1 MNPGSTSSRRAQIR
15 AWCASTQWCTAAP
28 GFRTAASS
36 SPPRRTERRTDFAST
51 STATCGWD
59 GAWAAKRSTV
69 SMCSTTR
76 RSSSAASICPSAA
89 RTCASAGCT
98 ATGSSCAAAPRGI
111 RYTSTPRARREA
123 DNSMKILL
131 PLLAFFVTLSQAAQ
145 AQHYPGKPIRIIVP
159 YAAGGTSDILARQI
173 GPKLTETWGQPVVIE
188 NKAGANGNVGAD
200 FVAKSA
206 PDGYTLLLTDLGGL
220 VISASVYAALP
231 FDPSKDFSPI
241 VMVSYSPHVLAVHPS
256 VKAASVRELIALA
269 KSQPGKLNFA
279 VSGIG
284 GAPQLAG
291 IEFAQR
297 AGVQW
302 TYIPYKGGSDAVS
315 AVAAGQADV
324 LFNGMLATW
333 PTVQGG
339 RMRALAISS
348 AQRVPTAPE
357 TPTVAEQGL
366 PGFETGSFQGV
377 VGPVGVARDV
387 TGKLN
392 SELIRILNT
401 SEMKERFAKQGTEV
415 RTGTPESL
423 GTWMRTEQAKWAKV
437 VKESGAK
444 FD

>member
-1 MNPGSTSSRRAQIR
+1 VKSLCALILSIFALAAHAQ
-15 AWCASTQWCTAAP
+15 S
-28 GFRTAASS
+28 
-36 SPPRRTERRTDFAST
+36 
-51 STATCGWD
+51 
-59 GAWAAKRSTV
+59 
-69 SMCSTTR
+69 
-76 RSSSAASICPSAA
+76 
-89 RTCASAGCT
+89 
-98 ATGSSCAAAPRGI
+98 
-111 RYTSTPRARREA
+111 
-123 DNSMKILL
+123 
-131 PLLAFFVTLSQAAQ
+131 
-145 AQHYPGKPIRIIVP
+145 YPNRPIRIIVP

-206 PDGYTLLLTDLGGL
+206 PDGHTLLLTDLGGL
-220 VISASVYAALP
+220 VISASVYPKLP
-231 FDPSKDFSPI
+231 FDPSKDFTPV

-256 VKAASVRELIALA
+256 VPVKNVNELIALA
-269 KSQPGKLNFA
+269 KAQPGKLNFA
-279 VSGIG
+279 ISGIG

-291 IEFAQR
+291 IEFSQR
-297 AGVQW
+297 TGVQW
-302 TYIPYKGGSDAVS
+302 TYIPYKGGSDAVA

-357 TPTVAEQGL
+357 TPTVAEQGM

-377 VGPVGVARDV
+377 VGPLGVAGEV

-423 GTWMRTEQAKWAKV
+423 GTWMRTEQAKWARV